1 MEKEWPNP
9 VGDNRLTRYNIAEW
23 LRMLVAMRLM
33 GRGDAAESAWAIR
46 RRIES
51 GQAPWPKES

>member
-1 MEKEWPNP
+1 
-9 VGDNRLTRYNIAEW
+9 
-23 LRMLVAMRLM
+23 MLVAMRLM